1 MSGDLIPQWRPEPEP
16 QNELERLLPKAA
28 KDPAL
33 QGKMFRLLWESELF
47 IFVPDH
53 PEIHGEYEIKNGD
66 EFAFT
71 LYGDPAERFAAVFTS
86 DAAADYASTKAPGP
100 TPAVAALPGE
110 VLFKI
115 LCNGK
120 NSVRVNYGLRSTIKL
135 DPEGVAALVRGD
147 FTHRRPRGG
156 QTVRLTLHHVPA
168 EEMPPKLCKA
178 IRVFCAQRPG
188 AVGVYVFNPV
198 NQETG
203 AADSGDLR
211 ILVWLRDPESD
222 FYNDFTIMVE
232 KLLPDYLRAN
242 FWGITPDDTQAI
254 AFLEGRTPLW
264 PIVKFTD

>member
-1 MSGDLIPQWRPEPEP
+1 MSSDLIPQWRPEPEP
-16 QNELERLLPKAA
+16 QNELERLMPKAA

-53 PEIHGEYEIKNGD
+53 PEIHGDYEIKNGD

-86 DAAADYASTKAPGP
+86 DAAADFALTKAPGP
-100 TPAVAALPGE
+100 TPAVAVLPGE

-115 LCNGK
+115 LSAGK
-120 NSVRVNYGLRSTIKL
+120 NSVRVNYGLSSTITL
-135 DPEGVAALVRGD
+135 DPEGVAALVRGE
-147 FTHRRPRGG
+147 FTHRCPQAGER
-156 QTVRLTLHHVPA
+156 VRLTLHHVPA

-178 IRVFCAQRPG
+178 IRVFCGQRPG

-198 NQETG
+198 NEEAG
-203 AADSGDLR
+203 AVDKDDLR
-211 ILVWLRDPESD
+211 ILVWLRDSESD
-222 FYNDFTIMVE
+222 FYNDFTIMVD
-232 KLLPDYLRAN
+232 KLVPDYLRVQYA
-242 FWGITPDDTQAI
+242 GITPDDTDTI
-254 AFLEGRTPLW
+254 AFFQGRTPLW